1 MGARDVTGLLESLR
15 THGAW
20 WDGHRSK
27 NEEWYPEGIA
37 PGLDAVLRALL
48 ARYAEELAE
57 LDPLLRETRERI
69 ESHGGVTQFADAEAA
84 LLYSSLRE
92 TTPETVFEI
101 SPADGWSTNH
111 ILAALTRNGRGRL
124 HSFELSPVAHDGT
137 PTEEALRRNLHPDFD
152 ADRLEVHIGDARETV
167 PAVPGQI
174 DALLLDSA
182 HEAWFAEWY
191 LAEVLP
197 RTRGVCGIHD
207 IVGLGGAV
215 KHQRYFDGEAYAILE
230 WLGAYRI
237 AAVPAAELE
246 TAPTAERRL
255 PLDSYLVLL
264 GVDGAAA
271 PWDGARPRAALQQ
284 ADLALAY
291 GDSLAVHDLLEEAL
305 AAAGTTTPH
314 LLLQIGERYRRLG
327 LVERARELAE
337 RVGDDQRDE
346 PLWLLQAGR
355 TLTLLGRPVAGRR
368 LTLRA
373 SRHPRAPRWVQAQSP
388 FAAVSRRGRALAG
401 RLRPG
406 SAASAL

>member
-1 MGARDVTGLLESLR
+1 M
-15 THGAW
+15 
-20 WDGHRSK
+20 
-27 NEEWYPEGIA
+27 
-37 PGLDAVLRALL
+37 
-48 ARYAEELAE
+48 
-57 LDPLLRETRERI
+57 
-69 ESHGGVTQFADAEAA
+69 TQFADGEAA
-84 LLYSSLRE
+84 LLYVALRE
-92 TTPETVFEI
+92 TAPETVFEI

-137 PTEEALRRNLHPDFD
+137 PTEAALRRNLHPGFD
-152 ADRLEVHIGDARETV
+152 ADRLEVHVGDARETV
-167 PAVPGQI
+167 PAVPGRI

-182 HEAWFAEWY
+182 HEPWFAEWY

-197 RTRGVCGIHD
+197 RTQGVCGIHD
-207 IVGLGGAV
+207 IVGPGGSV

-237 AAVPAAELE
+237 AAVPAAGLE
-246 TAPTAERRL
+246 TAPWADRRL

-264 GVDGAAA
+264 GVEGATA

-284 ADLALAY
+284 ADLALAS
-291 GDSLAVHDLLEEAL
+291 GDTLAVHDLLEEAL
-305 AAAGTTTPH
+305 ASAGATTPH

-337 RVGDDQRDE
+337 RVGAEQPDE

-368 LTLRA
+368 LMLRA
-373 SRHPRAPRWVQAQSP
+373 SRHPRAPQWVRSQSP
-388 FAAVSRRGRALAG
+388 LAQARRRGRSAF
-401 RLRPG
+401 RRPRR
-406 SAASAL
+406 A

>member
-1 MGARDVTGLLESLR
+1 VTDLLESLR
-15 THGAW
+15 AHGAW
-20 WDGHRSK
+20 WDGNRSGV
-27 NEEWYPEGIA
+27 EDWYPERIA
-37 PGLDAVLRALL
+37 PGLGTALHALL
-48 ARYAEELAE
+48 ERYADELAE
-57 LDPLLRETRERI
+57 LDPLLREARARI

-84 LLYSSLRE
+84 LLYVSLRE

-111 ILAALTRNGRGRL
+111 ILAALTRNGHGRV
-124 HSFELSPVAHDGT
+124 HSFELSPVARDGT
-137 PTEEALRRNLHPDFD
+137 PTDAALRRNLHPDLD
-152 ADRLEVHIGDARETV
+152 ADRLEVHVGDARETV
-167 PAVPGQI
+167 PAVPGTI

-207 IVGLGGAV
+207 IVGAGGVV

-230 WLGAYRI
+230 WLGAYRV

-246 TAPTAERRL
+246 TVLPADHRL
-255 PLDSYLVLL
+255 ELESYLVLF
-264 GVDGAAA
+264 GVDGATA
-271 PWDGARPRAALQQ
+271 PWSGARPRAALHQ
-284 ADLALAY
+284 ADLALAS

-305 AAAGTTTPH
+305 ASVGPTTPH

-337 RVGDDQRDE
+337 RVGDEQSDE

-355 TLTLLGRPVAGRR
+355 TLTLLGRPLAGRR
-368 LTLRA
+368 LMLRA
-373 SRHPRAPRWVQAQSP
+373 SRHPRAPRWVRTQSP
-388 FAAVSRRGRALAG
+388 IEQVRRRGSKAL
-401 RLRPG
+401 RLPWHG
-406 SAASAL
+406 